1 MVWVRVVLEFFL
13 FHLLRWHR
21 DDVDSFSISC
31 AAKNLIQS
39 KSMPRKTRTWS
50 VAENGSEVLREDPTR
65 VEEALDLRRVQESI
79 VGTTFVDVNVRQRK
93 KERISRA
100 LEKMHEAQSEFQ
112 VIRDVINLLELGDTL
127 LAVPSEK
134 QSIDHERQHEEA
146 IVTEGRIEKQFKSA
160 AENMR
165 RAADCMRRRAQG
177 KSKFYEEV
185 ER

>member
-1 MVWVRVVLEFFL
+1 
-13 FHLLRWHR
+13 
-21 DDVDSFSISC
+21 
-31 AAKNLIQS
+31 
-39 KSMPRKTRTWS
+39 MPRRTRTWS

-79 VGTTFVDVNVRQRK
+79 VGTSLEDVDVRKRK
-93 KERISRA
+93 KERIAQA
-100 LEKMHEAQSEFQ
+100 LEKIHEAQAEFQ

-127 LAVPSEK
+127 VANPSEK
-134 QSIDHERQHEEA
+134 QSIDHERQHQDD
-146 IVTEGRIEKQFKSA
+146 IVTEGRIEKQFKSV
-160 AENMR
+160 AEKMR